1 MKNIFTLLATTAAIG
16 LMAPAAFAADVS
28 SDNNVK
34 FEAKDN
40 GGYESE
46 STSKSVTAGG
56 TVKTTDKSV
65 DLDINSDG
73 KASKTVKTKTV
84 SDPDG
89 LMNRSEKDVKV
100 EIEDKA
106 NGGVEKKEVS
116 DQTNADG
123 TNVRSET
130 KTDVDVDSDGN
141 VNSTVKT
148 EKVVDPEGLMNK
160 TKVKTETKMRNGVV
174 IEQHKERD

>member
-1 MKNIFTLLATTAAIG
+1 MKNIFTLLATTAVIG
-16 LMAPAAFAADVS
+16 LTAPAFAADVS
-28 SDNNVK
+28 SDNKVK

-46 STSKSVTAGG
+46 SVSKSVTARG

-65 DLDINSDG
+65 DMDIDSDG

-106 NGGVEKKEVS
+106 NGGVEKTEVS
-116 DQTNADG
+116 HETNADG
-123 TNVRSET
+123 TNIKSET
-130 KTDVDVDSDGN
+130 DTDVDVDSDGN
-141 VNSTVKT
+141 VNATVKT